1 MISQQRTF
9 EILNKAK
16 YGDKPSQVFDFCLS
30 FLILANLAA
39 VCLESV
45 KSINEKFYLFF
56 LYFEYFSV
64 TIFSLEYILR
74 IWSQAVNENS
84 ISKTSFGRRVRYIF
98 SFTGIIDLLAILPS
112 LLPLIAGGLDLRWL
126 RVLRMVRLLK
136 ISHYSSALED
146 LMLTVFEERR
156 SLGAALYL
164 FLIAIF
170 LSSAMMYLAEHEAQP
185 EFFSSI
191 PQTMWWSIITLTT
204 VGYGDVSPI
213 TPIGQIIG
221 AMTAIMGV
229 STVALLTGIVASG
242 FSNQM
247 SRRKE
252 IVEAEITAAL
262 SDGIISEEEEKN
274 IEKLRK
280 KLNLSEEH
288 INSITEVLKHEKSQK
303 LSNEEVESLL
313 NDKEK

>member
-1 MISQQRTF
+1 MISQKRTL
-9 EILNKAK
+9 EILSKAK
-16 YGDKPSQVFDFCLS
+16 YGDTASKIFDVSLS

-45 KSINEKFYLFF
+45 DSINDQFHFYF
-56 LYFEYFSV
+56 LCFEYISV
-64 TIFSLEYILR
+64 AIFTIEYFLR
-74 IWSQAVNENS
+74 IWVQAINEESN
-84 ISKTSFGRRVRYIF
+84 SKTILGRRLKYIF
-98 SFTGIIDLLAILPS
+98 SFNGVIDLLAILPS

-146 LMLTVFEERR
+146 LVATMYEERR

-170 LSSAMMYLAEHEAQP
+170 LSSAMIYLAENEAQP
-185 EFFSSI
+185 EAFSSI

-204 VGYGDVSPI
+204 VGYGDVSPVTPLGQVFGAI
-213 TPIGQIIG
+213 T
-221 AMTAIMGV
+221 AVMGV
-229 STVALLTGIVASG
+229 CSVALLTGIVASG

-252 IVEAEITAAL
+252 IVEAEIAEAL
-262 SDGIISEEEEKN
+262 SDGVISEEEQKHIDE
-274 IEKLRK
+274 LRK

-288 INSITEVLKHEKSQK
+288 VTSITEILQHERSKK
-303 LSNEEVESLL
+303 I
-313 NDKEK
+313 D

>member
-1 MISQQRTF
+1 MTIQKRTF

-16 YGDKPSQVFDFCLS
+16 YGDRPSQIFDFFLS
-30 FLILANLAA
+30 FLILANLLA

-45 KSINEKFYLFF
+45 KSINDQFQLFF
-56 LYFEYFSV
+56 LYFEYGSV
-64 TIFSLEYILR
+64 IIFSIEYILR
-74 IWSQAVNENS
+74 IWSQAVNE
-84 ISKTSFGRRVRYIF
+84 ISPSNTANGRRLRYIF
-98 SFTGIIDLLAILPS
+98 SFTGVIDLLAILPS

-126 RVLRMVRLLK
+126 RVLRMIRLLK

-146 LMLTVFEERR
+146 LMLTVYEERR

-185 EFFSSI
+185 EYFSSI
-191 PQTMWWSIITLTT
+191 PQTMWWAIITLTT

-213 TPIGQIIG
+213 TPLGQVIG
-221 AMTAIMGV
+221 AITAIMGV

-252 IVEAEITAAL
+252 IVEAEIQSAL
-262 SDGIISEEEEKN
+262 SDGIISKDEEKS
-274 IEKLRK
+274 IDELRK
-280 KLNLSEEH
+280 KLNLSEDH
-288 INSITEVLKHEKSQK
+288 VNSIMEVMKHEKS
-303 LSNEEVESLL
+303 
-313 NDKEK
+313 KEKKIK

>member
-1 MISQQRTF
+1 MTIQKRTF

-16 YGDKPSQVFDFCLS
+16 FGDRPSQIFDFFLS
-30 FLILANLAA
+30 FLILANLLA

-45 KSINEKFYLFF
+45 KSIYDQFQLFF
-56 LYFEYFSV
+56 LYFEYASV
-64 TIFSLEYILR
+64 IIFSIEYILR
-74 IWSQAVNENS
+74 IWSQAVNDS
-84 ISKTSFGRRVRYIF
+84 SPSKTSNWRRLRYIF

-126 RVLRMVRLLK
+126 RVLRMIRLLK

-146 LMLTVFEERR
+146 LMLTVYEERR

-185 EFFSSI
+185 EYFSSI

-204 VGYGDVSPI
+204 VGYGDVSPT
-213 TPIGQIIG
+213 TPLGQVIG
-221 AMTAIMGV
+221 AITAIMGV

-252 IVEAEITAAL
+252 IVEAEIQSAL
-262 SDGIISEEEEKN
+262 SDGIISEDEEKS
-274 IEKLRK
+274 IDDLRK
-280 KLNLSEEH
+280 KLNLSEDH
-288 INSITEVLKHEKSQK
+288 VNSIMEIMKHEKS
-303 LSNEEVESLL
+303 
-313 NDKEK
+313 KEK

>member
-1 MISQQRTF
+1 MISQKRTL
-9 EILNKAK
+9 EILSKAK
-16 YGDKPSQVFDFCLS
+16 YGDTASKIFDVSLS

-45 KSINEKFYLFF
+45 DSINDQFHFYF
-56 LYFEYFSV
+56 LCFEYISV
-64 TIFSLEYILR
+64 AIFTIEYFLR
-74 IWSQAVNENS
+74 IWVQAINEESN
-84 ISKTSFGRRVRYIF
+84 SKTILGRRLKYIF
-98 SFTGIIDLLAILPS
+98 SFNGVIDLLAILPS

-146 LMLTVFEERR
+146 LVATMYEERR

-170 LSSAMMYLAEHEAQP
+170 LSSAMIYLAENEAQP
-185 EFFSSI
+185 EAFSSI

-204 VGYGDVSPI
+204 VGYGDVSPVTPLGQVFGAI
-213 TPIGQIIG
+213 T
-221 AMTAIMGV
+221 AVMGV
-229 STVALLTGIVASG
+229 CSVALLTGIVASG

-252 IVEAEITAAL
+252 IVEAEIAEAL
-262 SDGIISEEEEKN
+262 SDGVISEEEQKHIDE
-274 IEKLRK
+274 LRK

-288 INSITEVLKHEKSQK
+288 VTSITEILQHERSKK
-303 LSNEEVESLL
+303 
-313 NDKEK
+313 

>member
-1 MISQQRTF
+1 MINQKRTF

-16 YGDKPSQVFDFCLS
+16 YGDTPSQIFDFFLS

-45 KSINEKFYLFF
+45 KSINQKFHLFF

-64 TIFSLEYILR
+64 IVFSVEYILR
-74 IWSQAVNENS
+74 IWAQAVNEVS
-84 ISKTSFGRRVRYIF
+84 PSKTILGRRFRYIF

-185 EFFSSI
+185 EYFSSI
-191 PQTMWWSIITLTT
+191 PQTMWWSIITLTS
-204 VGYGDVSPI
+204 VGYGDVSPV
-213 TPIGQIIG
+213 TPVGQIIG

-252 IVEAEITAAL
+252 IVEAEIEAAL
-262 SDGIISEEEEKN
+262 SDGVISEEEEKH
-274 IEKLRK
+274 IDELRK

-288 INSITEVLKHEKSQK
+288 ISSITEVLKHEKSK
-303 LSNEEVESLL
+303 KKPN
-313 NDKEK
+313 

>member
-1 MISQQRTF
+1 MTIQKRTF

-16 YGDKPSQVFDFCLS
+16 YGDRSSQVFDFFLS
-30 FLILANLAA
+30 FLILANLLA

-45 KSINEKFYLFF
+45 KSINDQFQLFF
-56 LYFEYFSV
+56 LYFEYGSV
-64 TIFSLEYILR
+64 IIFSIEYILR
-74 IWSQAVNENS
+74 IWSQAVNV
-84 ISKTSFGRRVRYIF
+84 ISPSKSANGRRLRYIF

-126 RVLRMVRLLK
+126 RVLRMIRLLK

-146 LMLTVFEERR
+146 LMLTVYEERR

-185 EFFSSI
+185 AYFSSI

-213 TPIGQIIG
+213 TPLGQVIG
-221 AMTAIMGV
+221 AITAIMGV

-252 IVEAEITAAL
+252 IVEAEIQSAL
-262 SDGIISEEEEKN
+262 SDGIISEDEEKS
-274 IEKLRK
+274 IDELRK
-280 KLNLSEEH
+280 KLNLSEDH
-288 INSITEVLKHEKSQK
+288 VNSIMEVMKHEKS
-303 LSNEEVESLL
+303 
-313 NDKEK
+313 KENKIK